1 MTDMQRRFALG
12 LSYGLGPTEA
22 ARVAGYAN
30 ASVEGARLGHDPRIR
45 AIIRQRRGR
54 RIDKLS
60 SLSLHELEQL
70 IRNRKG
76 VGAAVRFNAI
86 RLSLAMA
93 GHVAAEAPEDDD
105 ALDGKPVS
113 EMTVAELDAFIAREK
128 GKRAQAA
135 APVIDN

>member
-1 MTDMQRRFALG
+1 MQRRFALG

-22 ARVAGYAN
+22 ARIAGYAN
-30 ASVEGARLGHDPRIR
+30 PSVEGARLGHDPRIR
-45 AIIRQRRGR
+45 AIIRQRRSR

-76 VGAAVRFNAI
+76 VSAAVRFNAI

-105 ALDGKPVS
+105 ALDGKRVS
-113 EMTVAELDAFIAREK
+113 EMTVAELDAFIEREK